1 VTATPCLGFAVADSP
16 PPAGA
21 CRLLGADVSYYTAK
35 IDAWLAYKRIPCRR
49 ELATREVFAREILPR
64 VGYPVIPVLITAD
77 GGTLQDTTDMIDV
90 LEARHP
96 APPTVP
102 ATPAGRFLAYLFE
115 LYCDEWIKMPALHYR
130 WRYDA
135 AFAALEF
142 GRNNDPARPLA
153 EQRAVGAKIARRF
166 AGWLGPLGITD
177 ASMAA
182 VEADY
187 LALLDLLDTHFARH
201 PFLLGDTP
209 SLCDF
214 ALYGPFHAHL
224 LRDPASGRVM
234 RARAP
239 RVVRYLEGLRAVPP
253 PAASLPFDV
262 RTVPASLWP
271 VLRLLSRDYVPI
283 LVAQHRT
290 LQAWLAQAPAGEVP
304 RQLGTHRVV
313 LGRGTA
319 HEVATDR
326 ALFSYDSW
334 MLQRALDV
342 HAGASAADR
351 AGIEDVCARAGA
363 SPLLGLGTSYRLR
376 REGFRLVP
384 DARVP
389 PAT

>member
-1 VTATPCLGFAVADSP
+1 MTATPYVSFAVADAA
-16 PPAGA
+16 PPAGT

-49 ELATREVFAREILPR
+49 ELATREVFQREILPR
-64 VGYPVIPVLITAD
+64 VGYPVIPVLLTPD
-77 GGTLQDTTDMIDV
+77 GETLQDTTDIVDV

-96 APPTVP
+96 SPPTVP
-102 ATPAGRFLAYLFE
+102 ATSAGRFLCHLFE

-135 AFAALEF
+135 DFAALEF
-142 GRNNDPARPLA
+142 GRNNDPARTPA
-153 EQRAVGAKIARRF
+153 EQRAIGAKIASRF
-166 AGWLGPLGITD
+166 AGWLEPLGITP

-187 LALLDLLDTHFARH
+187 LALLALLDTHFMQHR
-201 PFLLGDTP
+201 FLLGEAP

-234 RARAP
+234 RARAL
-239 RVVRYLEGLRAVPP
+239 RVVRYLEELRAVP
-253 PAASLPFDV
+253 AAADLRFDI
-262 RTVPASLWP
+262 RAVPASLWP
-271 VLRLLSRDYVPI
+271 VLRLLSRDQLPI
-283 LVAQHRT
+283 LAAQHRA
-290 LQAWLAQAPAGEVP
+290 LQRWLAEPRAGEIP
-304 RQLGTHRVV
+304 RHIGTHRVI

-319 HEVATDR
+319 HEVETER

-342 HAGASAADR
+342 HAGAPAAER
-351 AGIEDVCARAGA
+351 AAIEELCALAGA
-363 SPLLGLGTSYRLR
+363 SDLLDLATNHRLR
-376 REGFRLVP
+376 RERFRLVR
-384 DARVP
+384 AS
-389 PAT
+389 

>member
-1 VTATPCLGFAVADSP
+1 MTATPYTSFAVADAP

-21 CRLLGADVSYYTAK
+21 YRLLGADVSYYTAK

-49 ELATREVFAREILPR
+49 ELATREVFEREIMPR
-64 VGYPVIPVLITAD
+64 VGYPVIPVLLAPD
-77 GGTLQDTTDMIDV
+77 GETLQDTTEMVDV

-96 APPTVP
+96 SPPTVP
-102 ATPAGRFLAYLFE
+102 VTPAGRFLCDLFE

-135 AFAALEF
+135 DFAALEF
-142 GRNNDPARPLA
+142 GRNNDPGRPA
-153 EQRAVGAKIARRF
+153 GEQRAIGAKIASRF
-166 AGWLGPLGITD
+166 AGWLEPLGITA

-187 LALLDLLDTHFARH
+187 LALLTLLDTHFAQHR
-201 PFLLGDTP
+201 FLLGEAP

-253 PAASLPFDV
+253 PAAELPFDT
-262 RTVPASLWP
+262 RAVPASLWP

-283 LVAQHRT
+283 LAAQHRA
-290 LQAWLAQAPAGEVP
+290 LQRWLARSRVDEIP
-304 RQLGTHRVV
+304 RHIGTHRVI

-319 HEVATDR
+319 HEAETER

-342 HAGASAADR
+342 HAGAPAAER
-351 AGIEDVCARAGA
+351 AAIEELCALAGA
-363 SPLLGLGTSYRLR
+363 SALLDLATHHRLR
-376 REGFRLVP
+376 RERFRLVR
-384 DARVP
+384 AS
-389 PAT
+389 

>member
-1 VTATPCLGFAVADSP
+1 MTATPYTSFAVADSP

-49 ELATREVFAREILPR
+49 ELATREVFEREILPR
-64 VGYPVIPVLITAD
+64 VGYPVIPVLVTPD
-77 GGTLQDTTDMIDV
+77 GGTLQDTTEMIDV
-90 LEARHP
+90 LEACQP
-96 APPTVP
+96 SPPTVP
-102 ATPAGRFLAYLFE
+102 ATPVGRFLAYLFE
-115 LYCDEWIKMPALHYR
+115 LYCDEWIKMPALHCR
-130 WRYDA
+130 WHYDA
-135 AFAALEF
+135 DFAALEF

-153 EQRAVGAKIARRF
+153 EQRAIGAKIARRF
-166 AGWLGPLGITD
+166 AGWLAPLGIT
-177 ASMAA
+177 ATSTAA

-187 LALLDLLDTHFARH
+187 LDLLGLLDAHFARQ
-201 PFLLGDTP
+201 PFLLGAAP

-224 LRDPASGRVM
+224 LRDPASGRIM

-253 PAASLPFDV
+253 PASDLPVDLH
-262 RTVPASLWP
+262 TVPATLWP

-283 LVAQHRT
+283 LVAQHHA

-304 RQLGTHRVV
+304 RHLGTHRVV

-319 HEVATDR
+319 HEVTTDR

-342 HAGASAADR
+342 HAGAPAAER
-351 AGIEDVCARAGA
+351 ASIAELCARAGA
-363 SPLLGLGTSYRLR
+363 SPLLELGTRKRLR
-376 REGFRLVP
+376 RKDFRLVP
-384 DARVP
+384 DTRERP
-389 PAT
+389 LP